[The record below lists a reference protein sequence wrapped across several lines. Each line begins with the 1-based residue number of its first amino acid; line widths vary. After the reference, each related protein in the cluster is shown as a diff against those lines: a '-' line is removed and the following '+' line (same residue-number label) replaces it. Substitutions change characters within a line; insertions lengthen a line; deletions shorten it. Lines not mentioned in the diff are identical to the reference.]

1 MKYCT
6 NCGNQLNGEKFC
18 PKCGKPT
25 TAFYVST
32 KASEKKAVN
41 YFSAYAFWLG
51 WLLLICVGVVYAFTG
66 IKGWHNFIAEAQ
78 AYGIAL
84 HIIYLTVSLIP
95 LICGLCA
102 VSVKRGCELISV
114 ISSAVCLFIMILII
128 IISKIITHFNQ
139 NNFFGIFDKSIFGVF
154 SKAATAVVI
163 LSAISIFAGM
173 LSIKSKDKN

>member
-25 TAFYVST
+25 TTFYGST
-32 KASEKKAVN
+32 KTSEKKTIN
-41 YFSAYAFWLG
+41 YFSAYAFWFG
-51 WLLLICVGVVYAFTG
+51 WLLLICVGVVYTFTG
-66 IKGWHNFIAEAQ
+66 IKGWHNFIAETQ

-84 HIIYLTVSLIP
+84 HIIYLSVSLIP
-95 LICGLCA
+95 LICGLWA
-102 VSVKRGCELISV
+102 ISVKRGRELISV

-128 IISKIITHFNQ
+128 IISKLITHFNQ
-139 NNFFGIFDKSIFGVF
+139 NNFFEIFDKSIFGVF
-154 SKAATAVVI
+154 SNAAIAVVI
-163 LSAISIFAGM
+163 LSAISIFAGI

>member
-18 PKCGKPT
+18 PKCGKT
-25 TAFYVST
+25 TNAAFYSST
-32 KASEKKAVN
+32 KTSEKKSVN
-41 YFSAYAFWLG
+41 YFSVWAFWLG
-51 WLLLICVGVVYAFTG
+51 RLLLICIGIIYAFTG

-84 HIIYLTVSLIP
+84 HIIYLTVSLVP

-102 VSVKRGCELISV
+102 VSVKRGREWISV
-114 ISSAVCLFIMILII
+114 ISSAVCFFVMILII
-128 IISKIITHFNQ
+128 IISKLNQ
-139 NNFFGIFDKSIFGVF
+139 NSFFEMFDKSIFGVF
-154 SKAATAVVI
+154 SKAAAAVVI
-163 LSAISIFAGM
+163 LSAISIFAGI